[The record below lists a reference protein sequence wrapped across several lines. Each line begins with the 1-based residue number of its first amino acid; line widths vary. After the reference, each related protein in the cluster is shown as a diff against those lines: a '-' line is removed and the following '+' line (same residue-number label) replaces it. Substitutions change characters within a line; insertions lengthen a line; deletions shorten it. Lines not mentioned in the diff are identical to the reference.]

1 MAPSGGARHRVEGRA
16 DGEHHADRPLTDD
29 PEAAGRRAR
38 LGRVGHA
45 EVHPVAVGLGVQDR
59 RPHLVEAVR
68 WRSGG
73 AATDVRR
80 GGRTRADR
88 EGGDASPDDRPSPT
102 A

>member
-1 MAPSGGARHRVEGRA
+1 MAPPGGARHRAEGRA
-16 DGEHHADRPLTDD
+16 DGEHHAGRPLTDD

-38 LGRVGHA
+38 LGRVAHV
-45 EVHPVAVGLGVQDR
+45 EVHPVAVGHGVQDR
-59 RPHLVEAVR
+59 RPHLVEAVP
-68 WRSGG
+68 WRSSG

-88 EGGDASPDDRPSPT
+88 EGGDASPGDRPSAT